1 MVSQTK
7 KTKKTTTRT
16 SRTPKKKT
24 SSRSTRK
31 KKKGGNKSFSLPK
44 EAIFSIL
51 FIFFAILCAFFL
63 ARYWIAND

>member
-7 KTKKTTTRT
+7 KSKKTTSRT

-24 SSRSTRK
+24 SRAPKRK
-31 KKKGGNKSFSLPK
+31 KTGGKKSFSIPK
-44 EAIFSIL
+44 EVVFAIL
-51 FIFFAILCAFFL
+51 FIFFAFLCAFFL